1 MPIVDRN
8 HRGYVKAH
16 PLRHDSFYAITVLH
30 DTWYPI
36 KGPQE
41 LTLTFLYVNVMKVGF
56 IDTKY
61 SGCNISGSYLQFHPV
76 HQESAWQCVCFP
88 PETESVDGRLFP
100 RRRVRVST
108 PFAFCLSAAA
118 ILAFHFRNEERGRER
133 AS

>member
-1 MPIVDRN
+1 
-8 HRGYVKAH
+8 
-16 PLRHDSFYAITVLH
+16 
-30 DTWYPI
+30 
-36 KGPQE
+36 
-41 LTLTFLYVNVMKVGF
+41 MKVGF

-118 ILAFHFRNEERGRER
+118 ILAFHFPREREGVIICVFTEQKDHSARGRQLGGGHGWLKGCGWL
-133 AS
+133 